1 MTYVTVR
8 TWQTQRKEMRKQRG
22 NQEWLLLKR
31 GPRWK
36 GETHE
41 GRRGGTA
48 GGQWLPF
55 KCHSMKQ
62 SSWVFFLK
70 KRKSCV
76 SFKLAAHVMET
87 CLEKSVG
94 LVIQKGKKKKWE
106 AAWWKALCFFPQFCV
121 PESTLAYFF
130 YPRRQHSLLRQGH
143 QTCRLPKHPILDGVL
158 DDFTPSAP
166 LPHPF
171 LLPPPP
177 PPSCR
182 LHKSPDVSLRLTCW
196 WTTCFL
202 KKSFK

>member
-8 TWQTQRKEMRKQRG
+8 TWQTQRKEMRKRRG
-22 NQEWLLLKR
+22 NQEWLWLKR

-87 CLEKSVG
+87 FLEKSVG

-106 AAWWKALCFFPQFCV
+106 AAWWKALFFSHSSVFLKAPW
-121 PESTLAYFF
+121 PIFF
-130 YPRRQHSLLRQGH
+130 IHGVNTVCYGRGTKHAGCQNIPFWTGCWMTSPPLLPSL
-143 QTCRLPKHPILDGVL
+143 
-158 DDFTPSAP
+158 TPSSF
-166 LPHPF
+166 LLL
-171 LLPPPP
+171 LLPPADYINHPT
-177 PPSCR
+177 
-182 LHKSPDVSLRLTCW
+182 SLWGWPADEPLA
-196 WTTCFL
+196 F
-202 KKSFK
+202 